1 MFTNFGVYN
10 ITMEDSPFAYGKLA
24 TSMAFTDRDADRQR
38 LSSNISNRVHTIL
51 ISPRRWGK
59 SSLVKR
65 VGVEMMEAESTYRFC
80 HIDLFSIRSEEDFFR
95 IYTETVLKA
104 MGGKWNELLDD
115 LKEVAQRLVPFLS
128 VSFSPESEFKLG
140 MDVRAAKDFPEE
152 ILALPE
158 KLAEKRGLR
167 PIVCLDEF
175 QNIGSFTESLPFQKL
190 LRSVWQQHTRTTYC
204 LYGSKR
210 NMMTEMFSKRSR
222 PFYRFGE
229 IHFLKKISKADWIPF
244 IVERFASTGRRISNE
259 SAERITQKME
269 CHPYYVQQYCHHIW
283 TMTPLNGMVDE
294 EIEDKALRHMIDNN
308 LILYQREVE
317 GLTGQ
322 QIGLLLAIAN
332 GETRMTTAK
341 VIQTYKLGSSAYV
354 VRTMKKMEERELI
367 DTLEG
372 KPEFVDPVFRMWFL
386 QVFGH

>member
-1 MFTNFGVYN
+1 
-10 ITMEDSPFAYGKLA
+10 MEDSPFAYGKLA
-24 TSMAFTDRDADRQR
+24 TSMAFTDRDADRQQ

-65 VGVEMMEAESTYRFC
+65 VGIEMMEADSTYRFC

-104 MGGKWNELLDD
+104 MGGKWDDIMAD
-115 LKEVAQRLVPFLS
+115 LKEVAQRLLPFLS
-128 VSFSPESEFKLG
+128 ISFSPENELKLG

-158 KLAEKRGLR
+158 KLAAKRGLR
-167 PIVCLDEF
+167 PVVCLDEF
-175 QNIGSFTESLPFQKL
+175 QNIGSFTEALPFQKL
-190 LRSVWQQHTRTTYC
+190 LRSVWQQHTLTTYC

-210 NMMTEMFSKRSR
+210 NMMTEMFSKRAR

-229 IHFLKKISKADWIPF
+229 FHFLKKISKADWIPF
-244 IVERFASTGRRISNE
+244 IIERFASTGRVISHG
-259 SAERITQKME
+259 SAERIAQKME

-283 TMTPLNGMVDE
+283 TMTQANGVVDE
-294 EIEDKALRHMIDNN
+294 ETEDHALRHMINSN

-332 GETRMTTAK
+332 GESRLTTSK

-372 KPEFVDPVFRMWFL
+372 KTEFVDPVFRMWL
-386 QVFGH
+386 VEVFRQ